1 MSKEPTSCHNQRSA
15 REEEPTGA
23 PWWDLFLPSGGLDM
37 CDGVGDGGVCVML
50 ATARSKNLNT
60 LRSTK
65 ACLCESHVSAV

>member
-37 CDGVGDGGVCVML
+37 CDGVGWGGGWGSVCDAGNSEEQEPEHAKINQSLSV
-50 ATARSKNLNT
+50 
-60 LRSTK
+60 
-65 ACLCESHVSAV
+65 